1 LADRRVVQR
10 TLVSEVP
17 VELRRA
23 LAAELRRLS
32 PRIPEALAEISVP
45 LYVVDRQGTIRWLNA
60 AAIEV
65 FGDRK
70 GEHYSVVVAPD
81 AHQLTDEQFAR
92 KIVGSSRVT
101 AYPSAL
107 LARDGRRFEVEIES
121 VRLEDDAEI
130 MGVFGAIEME
140 KFADPLAA
148 AKVHL
153 TPRQLQV
160 LKLLAGGYSTDSIAS
175 ELHLSRATVR
185 NHVRDLLKALGEH
198 SRLHAVMRAR
208 ELGIV

>member
-1 LADRRVVQR
+1 M
-10 TLVSEVP
+10 LVSEVP
-17 VELRRA
+17 VELRQS
-23 LAAELRRLS
+23 LAAGLRELS

-45 LYVVDRQGTIRWLNA
+45 LYVIDRDGTIRWLNA
-60 AAIEV
+60 AAIEL
-65 FGDRK
+65 FGDRR

-81 AHQLTDEQFAR
+81 ARPLTGEQFAR
-92 KIVGSSRVT
+92 KLVGKSRGT
-101 AYPSAL
+101 AYPTAL
-107 LARDGRRFEVEIES
+107 ISRDGRRFEAEIES
-121 VRLEDDAEI
+121 VRLEDDANVV
-130 MGVFGAIEME
+130 GVFGAIEVE

-160 LKLLAGGYSTDSIAS
+160 LKLLAGGCSTDSIAR
-175 ELHLSRATVR
+175 ELHVSRATVR

-198 SRLHAVMRAR
+198 SRLQAVMRAR